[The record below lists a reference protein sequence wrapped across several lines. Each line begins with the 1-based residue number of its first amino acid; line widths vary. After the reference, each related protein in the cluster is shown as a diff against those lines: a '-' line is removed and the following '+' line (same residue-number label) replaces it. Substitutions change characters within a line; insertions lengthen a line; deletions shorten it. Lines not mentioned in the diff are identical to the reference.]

1 MASVVKLFHDI
12 LRNLCFTRHFRFFR
26 RWALFLAFLSRR
38 LSVWRPIWRLWDD
51 QERGAFPKG
60 KPAQRSSSCTGP
72 NLGSREYVAAAS
84 CIPPSATRSA
94 SGSSILSSTIQ
105 QPRATVTGAPLPPTQ
120 LSVDLSN
127 HQDHVN
133 PSSVLDTRTDP
144 NRGRS
149 TDSTHS
155 SVQRRSSD
163 RAAIIQTHFRESLPT
178 LVGQPT
184 PFPRAPPRQFAR
196 RPSLPALSGELSR
209 SPSPTPQLPPFE
221 IDVTMPHHET
231 QDDRRNNL
239 ISSTPII
246 SHGNAQ
252 PNPPS
257 IHGDHKR
264 KSPTSVVVEVSTP
277 LTESYTIG
285 SPTSYSSIR
294 DTVDLREG
302 SSHIP
307 QATTSDSFPPSFTT
321 LDSGLNLPA
330 GCFMAMIHSEQVPRF
345 TKSFGV
351 PRERTHY
358 EILPLTTSFP
368 YISDETDSEQDPHLE
383 DCAPWVPATHP
394 DGALYFFDQERRLFT
409 DTNML
414 DPILREEMEAF
425 YQYIQR
431 IMRYEDIVI
440 ASKNYDLTLDVS
452 LSDEDGQIMWSYYF
466 ACHEARC
473 LFWFDTYDAT
483 YMISERLGARSP
495 AHIKHR
501 LESLYWTHWSLFPA
515 VFEGRRLHSAAVDE
529 LIGTLTHGCMDV
541 MTSKSESTLPFDGD
555 TMQKMLALVRDANKS
570 DANLVY
576 HTAAVSRLLSTFAHW
591 RFLYFHG
598 QVNARL
604 ERHQTAYTDVKRKRT
619 LLISLIS
626 PLLFLAPEG
635 YLRELE
641 KEWVDEVIIEA
652 NWRNFIS
659 GLLKEWELL
668 ILFSTVMLTANV
680 GFLAIPGVV
689 IADPNSTGTDQVS
702 FFTSPANA
710 SFASIVTSAGSIVIG
725 LLLVRRT
732 SPKQNEGP
740 AGASESLYKN
750 THRIFGLEQL
760 AIEFSLPWAFLM
772 WSMVNFFYGLLLFCI
787 SSSNTG
793 SKIGNGVSLVVAIP
807 FLQFI
812 GSTWGSTNAVK
823 VWFSGL
829 LQCIKQVPDD
839 ARAVYHRILASID
852 FGSRPDREGVRVVV

>member
-38 LSVWRPIWRLWDD
+38 LSVWRPSWRLWDD
-51 QERGAFPKG
+51 QERGAFPKA
-60 KPAQRSSSCTGP
+60 KSAQRSSSCTGP
-72 NLGSREYVAAAS
+72 NLGSRECVAAAS

-94 SGSSILSSTIQ
+94 SGSSILSSTTQ
-105 QPRATVTGAPLPPTQ
+105 QPRATVTGAPLAPTQ
-120 LSVDLSN
+120 LSVEPSN

-133 PSSVLDTRTDP
+133 PSSVFDARTDP
-144 NRGRS
+144 NPGRS

-196 RPSLPALSGELSR
+196 RPSLPALSRESSR
-209 SPSPTPQLPPFE
+209 SPPPTPQLPPFE

-239 ISSTPII
+239 INSSPII

-277 LTESYTIG
+277 LTEESYTIG
-285 SPTSYSSIR
+285 SPTSYSSVR
-294 DTVDLREG
+294 DTADLREV
-302 SSHIP
+302 SSPHIP
-307 QATTSDSFPPSFTT
+307 QATT
-321 LDSGLNLPA
+321 
-330 GCFMAMIHSEQVPRF
+330 
-345 TKSFGV
+345 

-358 EILPLTTSFP
+358 EILPLTRSFP
-368 YISDETDSEQDPHLE
+368 YISDGSDPEQDSHLE

-440 ASKNYDLTLDVS
+440 ASKNYDLVLDVS

-541 MTSKSESTLPFDGD
+541 ITSKSESTLPFDGD
-555 TMQKMLALVRDANKS
+555 TMQKMLTLLRDANKS
-570 DANLVY
+570 DAGLVY

-668 ILFSTVMLTANV
+668 ILFSTVMLMANV
-680 GFLAIPGVV
+680 GFLAIPH
-689 IADPNSTGTDQVS
+689 GTDQV
-702 FFTSPANA
+702 FVFTSPAI
-710 SFASIVTSAGSIVIG
+710 SSCTSIVNSAGSIVIG
-725 LLLVRRT
+725 LFLVRRI

-740 AGASESLYKN
+740 AGNPQWWQSEALYN
-750 THRIFGLEQL
+750 FGLERL
-760 AIEFSLPWAFLM
+760 AIAYSLPWALLM
-772 WSMVNFFYGLLLFCI
+772 WSYVAFLWLTFSSGYCCFASTTRTHLL
-787 SSSNTG
+787 S
-793 SKIGNGVSLVVAIP
+793 VAIP
-807 FLQFI
+807 ISQCI
-812 GSTWGSTNAVK
+812 GSTWGSYNPIK

-829 LQCIKQVPDD
+829 LLCIKQLLDD
-839 ARAVYHRILASID
+839 ACAVYHRILASIN
-852 FGSRPDREGVRVVV
+852 FSLRLDREGVRVVV

>member
-38 LSVWRPIWRLWDD
+38 LSVWRPSWRLWDD
-51 QERGAFPKG
+51 QERGAFPKA
-60 KPAQRSSSCTGP
+60 KSAQRSSSCTGP
-72 NLGSREYVAAAS
+72 NLGSRECVAAAS

-94 SGSSILSSTIQ
+94 SGSSILSSTTQ
-105 QPRATVTGAPLPPTQ
+105 QPRATVTGAPLAPTQ
-120 LSVDLSN
+120 LSVEPSN
-127 HQDHVN
+127 HQDHVH
-133 PSSVLDTRTDP
+133 PSSVFDARTDP

-196 RPSLPALSGELSR
+196 RPSLPALSRESSR
-209 SPSPTPQLPPFE
+209 SPPPTPQLPPFE
-221 IDVTMPHHET
+221 ID
-231 QDDRRNNL
+231 DDRRNNL
-239 ISSTPII
+239 INSSPII

-285 SPTSYSSIR
+285 SPTSYMSVR
-294 DTVDLREG
+294 DTADLREV
-302 SSHIP
+302 SSPHIP
-307 QATTSDSFPPSFTT
+307 QATTSDSSPVSFTT
-321 LDSGLNLPA
+321 SDLGLNMPA
-330 GCFMAMIHSEQVPRF
+330 GRFMAMIHSEQVPRV
-345 TKSFGV
+345 TKSFGA

-358 EILPLTTSFP
+358 EILPLTRSFP
-368 YISDETDSEQDPHLE
+368 YISDGTDPEQDPHLE

-440 ASKNYDLTLDVS
+440 ASKNYDLVLDVS

-689 IADPNSTGTDQVS
+689 IADPNSTGTDQV
-702 FFTSPANA
+702 FVFTSPAI
-710 SFASIVTSAGSIVIG
+710 SSCTSIVNSAGSIVIG
-725 LLLVRRT
+725 LFLVRRI

-740 AGASESLYKN
+740 AGTSEALYN
-750 THRIFGLEQL
+750 FGLERL
-760 AIEFSLPWAFLM
+760 AIAYSLPWALLM
-772 WSMVNFFYGLLLFCI
+772 WSMANFFFGLLLFCVDN
-787 SSSNTG
+787 SNTP
-793 SKIGNGVSLVVAIP
+793 SRITIAVSSLAVAIP
-807 FLQFI
+807 ISQCI
-812 GSTWGSTNAVK
+812 GSTWGSYNPIK

-829 LQCIKQVPDD
+829 LLCIKQLLDD
-839 ARAVYHRILASID
+839 ACAVYHRILASIN
-852 FGSRPDREGVRVVV
+852 FSLRLDREGVRVVV